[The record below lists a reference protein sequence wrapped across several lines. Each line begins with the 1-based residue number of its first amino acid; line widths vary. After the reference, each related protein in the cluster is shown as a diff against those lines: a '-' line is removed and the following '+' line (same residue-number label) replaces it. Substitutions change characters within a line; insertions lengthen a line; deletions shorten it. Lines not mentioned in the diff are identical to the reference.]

1 MKSKQPEQK
10 KPSELRKRAEE
21 NLRTQIT
28 PPGAMSDKEASRL
41 IHELQVHQSELEMQN
56 EELRKAQSEIEESR
70 TRYSDLYDFAPV
82 GYFTF
87 DKHGLILEANLAAAT
102 ELGIERSRLINKPFR
117 AYIVTEDRNIFD
129 QHFQENFKSDDRQ
142 TCEIRLKRKD
152 GSEFYAQ
159 LESIAAEDLKGNS
172 LCRTS
177 VSNITLRKHAAE
189 ALRKTYD
196 ELELRVK
203 ERTKDLAEANEQL
216 LREIEERKKAAE
228 SLRESE
234 ERYRTI
240 TNSLPNVVF
249 VYKGSTIHYINESG
263 LKILGY
269 LRDEVI
275 GKNVFDFLAD
285 DSKELVAK
293 NMQRRISGEHVE
305 NYEVKVITKSKDI
318 KYFLLNA
325 AIVPYEKEKA
335 FVVVLFDITERKQA
349 EDKIGQKM
357 SEMESLNKRF
367 YI

>member
-1 MKSKQPEQK
+1 
-10 KPSELRKRAEE
+10 
-21 NLRTQIT
+21 
-28 PPGAMSDKEASRL
+28 MSDKEASRL

-129 QHFQENFKSDDRQ
+129 QHFQKYFKSADRQ

-152 GSEFYAQ
+152 ESEFYAQ

-177 VSNITLRKHAAE
+177 VSNITLRKHAEE

-196 ELELRVK
+196 ELEMRVK

-216 LREIEERKKAAE
+216 LREIEERKKAE
-228 SLRESE
+228 ELPRESE
-234 ERYRTI
+234 ERYKTMA
-240 TNSLPNVVF
+240 NSLPNVMF
-249 VYKGSTIHYINESG
+249 IYKGSTIHYINESG
-263 LKILGY
+263 LKITGY

-293 NMQRRISGEHVE
+293 NMQRRISGGTRRE
-305 NYEVKVITKSKDI
+305 
-318 KYFLLNA
+318 L
-325 AIVPYEKEKA
+325 
-335 FVVVLFDITERKQA
+335 
-349 EDKIGQKM
+349 
-357 SEMESLNKRF
+357 
-367 YI
+367 